1 MEIQTRVTKSPLFVR
16 SVETGENMELP
27 RLTNV

>member
-1 MEIQTRVTKSPLFVR
+1 MELQTHVIKSQLFVR
-16 SVETGENMELP
+16 SVETGENMDLP